1 MKNALY
7 FILSLVIL
15 SSCAFS
21 KKKSQAYFEAAKAKA
36 PYDAIIVPGVPFEGE
51 SWSATMNMRVS
62 WALYLYERGITKNV
76 IFSGGAVYT
85 KYSEAKIMREYG
97 RALGIPEEHM
107 FIDTLAEH
115 SSENVYYS
123 YLIAKENGFKK
134 VAFATDPFQA
144 KQLKG
149 MLHKLELPIDLLP
162 IVIDTLMNIDLP
174 EPDINPEIAIED
186 PFVPITERESFF
198 TRFKGTMGRHIKFYP
213 EDLPDEKT
221 VEKFRKQGR
230 LVAE

>member
-1 MKNALY
+1 MPI
-7 FILSLVIL
+7 ILICLIL
-15 SSCAFS
+15 TGCAFS
-21 KKKSQAYFEAAKAKA
+21 KKKSQAYFDAAKANA
-36 PYDAIIVPGVPFEGE
+36 PYDAIIVPGVPYDGV

-62 WALYLYERGITKNV
+62 WAYYLYERGLTKNI

-97 RALGIPEEHM
+97 IALGIPEAHL
-107 FIDTLAEH
+107 FVDTIAEH
-115 SSENVYYS
+115 SSENIYYS
-123 YLIAKENGFKK
+123 YLIAKKNGFKK

-149 MLHKLELPIDLLP
+149 MLHKLEFPIDLLP
-162 IVIDTLMNIDLP
+162 IVLDTLMMLDRP
-174 EPDINPEIAIED
+174 EPSINPEIAIED

-213 EDLPDEKT
+213 EDLPNEKT

-230 LVAE
+230 LITE